1 MNIPVSLQSQRG
13 QAVTEFAAMAA
24 VLVPLFLLVPLLG
37 KVSDLNHTT
46 IEASRYAAWERT
58 VADTG
63 QKPDTVLATEIR
75 RRLYSRPD
83 MPIHTNAGAPDVK
96 RDRNPLWRGYG
107 KKRVLQSQIDDVGLG
122 MAEGKAPGPL
132 SSAVASVVTRAGQLM
147 GKFNSGASFDLEN
160 DGLYTARVGANVGA
174 NDLAFMGNKDCSGK
188 DSSEVFACI
197 TRQNVI
203 LADTWDA
210 GGPQQVASR
219 TRAFVPMGIFSGV
232 TKVTGIVGK
241 IPFLKEWGRFDPGY
255 VAPDV
260 VPADRLGRY
269 KG

>member
-1 MNIPVSLQSQRG
+1 MNTAALPFRQRG
-13 QAVTEFAAMAA
+13 QAVTEFAAMGA

-63 QKPDTVLATEIR
+63 QKPDTELAAEIQ

-83 MPIHTNAGAPDVK
+83 MPIHTGAGRPDVK
-96 RDRNPLWRGYG
+96 KDRNPLWTGYG
-107 KKRVLQSQIDDVGLG
+107 GKDVLRSAVDDVGMG
-122 MAEGKAPGPL
+122 VSEGKAPGPL

-147 GKFNSGASFDLEN
+147 GRFNSGARFDLEN
-160 DGLYTARVGANVGA
+160 DGLYAARVGTNVGA
-174 NDLAFMGNKDCSGK
+174 NDLAFLGSKDCSGK
-188 DSSEVFACI
+188 DSKEVFACI

-203 LADTWDA
+203 LADGWDA
-210 GGPQQVASR
+210 SGPQQVEAR
-219 TRAFVPMGIFSGV
+219 TKAFVPLGIFSGV
-232 TKVTGIVGK
+232 TKVTDIVGK
-241 IPFLKEWGRFDPGY
+241 VPFMKEWGRFDPGY

-260 VPADRLGRY
+260 VPRDRLGRY
-269 KG
+269 EG

>member
-1 MNIPVSLQSQRG
+1 MNTAAFPFHQHG

-24 VLVPLFLLVPLLG
+24 TLVPLFLLVPLLG

-63 QKPDTVLATEIR
+63 QKPDAELVAEIQ
-75 RRLYSRPD
+75 RRLYSQPD
-83 MPIHTNAGAPDVK
+83 MPIHTGAGRPDADT
-96 RDRNPLWRGYG
+96 DRNPLWRGYG
-107 KKRVLQSQIDDVGLG
+107 GKDVLRSSVDDVGLG
-122 MAEGKAPGPL
+122 VSEGQAPGPL

-147 GKFNSGASFDLEN
+147 GKFNSGARFDLEN
-160 DGLYTARVGANVGA
+160 DGLFTARVGTNVGA
-174 NDLAFMGNKDCSGK
+174 NDLAFLGNKDCSGK
-188 DSSEVFACI
+188 ESKDVFACI

-203 LADTWDA
+203 LADAWDA
-210 GGPQQVASR
+210 GGPQQVEAR
-219 TRAFVPMGIFSGV
+219 TKAFVPLGIFSGV
-232 TKVTGIVGK
+232 SKVSGIVGK
-241 IPFLKEWGRFDPGY
+241 VPFLREWGRFDPGY

-269 KG
+269 TG